1 MIFFCELNSSHR
13 GSGFILTWKAP
24 GGYETKTLKRIAD
37 KGLAVKDAFA
47 GIFGFWCW
55 WYSFG

>member
-1 MIFFCELNSSHR
+1 V
-13 GSGFILTWKAP
+13 A
-24 GGYETKTLKRIAD
+24 GGYETKIFKRITDTD

-55 WYSFG
+55 WYPFG